1 MIARNIPLA
10 LALAVSVLAVGTDC
24 LADKRPADP
33 PILKYKDELTGIV
46 IREQTFDG
54 GEIRFPIER
63 LTIAQSYYLLGEGDR
78 SVPQTLKVICLI
90 NDAGLVQDYTCHD
103 QTGGRIPAGIAQAR
117 DMELF
122 SAARSFQSRKAGKN
136 APVRRARYV
145 LGIEPGPGAAI
156 DLASGPLVPMS
167 LVNGLVANPNRT
179 YPPRALRFEAQGA
192 QTVECQVQADLSL
205 ICHAIRFDP
214 IKDEE
219 FFVGAERTYF
229 HRNPVSPHLS
239 DGRPAKGVRF
249 QFRIRWVIPAESN
262 DEAPN

>member
-145 LGIEPGPGAAI
+145 LGITGTWRGDRPGQWAACAYELGQRASCQPQPHVSAAGAA
-156 DLASGPLVPMS
+156 A
-167 LVNGLVANPNRT
+167 
-179 YPPRALRFEAQGA
+179 
-192 QTVECQVQADLSL
+192 
-205 ICHAIRFDP
+205 
-214 IKDEE
+214 
-219 FFVGAERTYF
+219 
-229 HRNPVSPHLS
+229 
-239 DGRPAKGVRF
+239 
-249 QFRIRWVIPAESN
+249 
-262 DEAPN
+262 